1 MGMRKVFRVNGSA
14 VTAEFFPNSAIYVIG
29 IAGKM
34 QRINFLV
41 AGFMKGIMS
50 EPEYKPNLIFCRQT
64 NQPAAKFLSEIDGWK
79 FVEKPAI
86 PDDPRFSNEPIFAIQ
101 PKVLR

>member
-14 VTAEFFPNSAIYVIG
+14 VTAEIFPNFAVYVIG
-29 IAGKM
+29 IAGQMEK
-34 QRINFLV
+34 INLLI

-50 EPEYKPNLIFCRQT
+50 EYQPNLIFCRWT
-64 NQPAAKFLSEIDGWK
+64 NRRAVEFLSGIDGWK